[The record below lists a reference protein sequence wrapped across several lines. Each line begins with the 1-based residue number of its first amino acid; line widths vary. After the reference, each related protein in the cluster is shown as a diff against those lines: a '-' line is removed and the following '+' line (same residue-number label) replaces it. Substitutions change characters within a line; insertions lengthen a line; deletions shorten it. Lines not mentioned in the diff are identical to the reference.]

1 MERDR
6 LQHRINCLATSRGKY
21 IGDRN
26 GFRHIYLRFAFPF
39 NFSSLYRDHL
49 RALLMISMDGIDV
62 LREAVQCRKNFVR
75 LLSYCLEFVS
85 EFVYTLVFY
94 ITQYIYIYKTV
105 QLHSE
110 YRSTYTW
117 HEYTGPHQEHTVV
130 RRAPQPPPSTKQPS
144 AKLQSAKSTEDEN
157 SEGPTLEP
165 PLPRRK
171 KCPELAYRTH
181 EFITAADGG
190 GIDAIDSNVVADK
203 VREVTA
209 TSALPPSQLSKAISR
224 ISTEYRLQFAWPRRP
239 QLTNGETQAPVPA
252 AGVPGGTTG
261 PPRKSLS
268 MGALKQGMVPSGPAP
283 VHKKRPGDFD
293 HKRDGVQASEL
304 EPLVGGIGTD
314 MIDGVVPEGDEREED
329 LSDLK
334 VAFRGK
340 KSGRTVRISDNKVP
354 EKSKA
359 RPFPTAEV
367 IELRRLADEYKHR
380 DWGCGLAAEDEASLW
395 KRVSSNHALNALSLA
410 RPVHYTPSFSN
421 EKLVFIT
428 VVVTVVLTT
437 VVTSV
442 TKEEKEKENTRK
454 VAPITTMPPAG
465 RPSSVQA
472 RPIHGIIQDD
482 TKADTDRA
490 IARARKDFLIRH
502 HLDRTTGVGDGAL
515 LPSPTREK
523 LEPVIPRRRD
533 DVKEHRDEIQP
544 RTKSSPKN
552 SPRTGRSQSLGPTVT
567 DRRSPK
573 RQPPRA
579 PSVTKDAKEKEKEMK
594 DKDKEHREKSGEPER
609 HPRPSKLIRSG
620 SGCFSRGRP
629 RPTACFAPQEAP
641 ASPTSQ
647 MYVYC
652 TWPRTPAVPAVS
664 HVTSIRPK
672 ELYSSIVLFLVQ
684 YVLAFLATTAPP
696 HRPLH
701 HAKPT
706 TTTNTTNITVTTAN
720 NISASTAPV
729 KRSPVKYSVHMTV
742 HHPPTSGAAAAARPE
757 RGVKDLSQRCRGAND
772 EAQAK
777 LARGHPAA
785 AAAAAGDDPSS
796 KSSLDTR
803 SASNRA
809 ATTAAQAM
817 TAEPQVNGDVTGG
830 DSSVASTPPSQTTKV
845 VGPAPVTQASPW
857 LDDEPVVK
865 SPPEPTRVKSP
876 EQMIMRSPEPVNWTV
891 PLDTGKTFTV
901 TQNVREEPLTRPH
914 SEAKT
919 WAPSSVPS
927 APQSAPPELAAQHKS
942 QHSQHSGYKSPESE
956 SVSLGSFS
964 GINGHKDLDSERDSP
979 LPTNAQDTPK
989 DEKEITIV
997 EETKERQSPESIKSM
1012 TGTNLRR
1019 LEDPTFEIESK
1030 KEGGIPVAITT
1041 APVTTTSSTSPAP
1054 QSYRVLEA
1062 ESSAQGTGGS
1072 SSSTVGTGSSTGG
1085 STASGYHVLEAPT
1098 VVPGSAQRSAATDV
1112 LEKARNRFDKF
1123 WGKGNNGAE
1132 N

>member
-1 MERDR
+1 MPANKSNLSTPRKEK
-6 LQHRINCLATSRGKY
+6 S
-21 IGDRN
+21 GDK
-26 GFRHIYLRFAFPF
+26 L
-39 NFSSLYRDHL
+39 
-49 RALLMISMDGIDV
+49 
-62 LREAVQCRKNFVR
+62 
-75 LLSYCLEFVS
+75 
-85 EFVYTLVFY
+85 YTLTTSATANANKKKKRSSFVKHKHY
-94 ITQYIYIYKTV
+94 AQYL

-117 HEYTGPHQEHTVV
+117 HEYTGPHQEHTVI

-171 KCPELAYRTH
+171 KCPALAYKTH

-190 GIDAIDSNVVADK
+190 GIDTIDSNVVADK

-224 ISTEYRLQFAWPRRP
+224 ISTEYRLQFAWPKRP
-239 QLTNGETQAPVPA
+239 QLTNGETQAPVLA
-252 AGVPGGTTG
+252 AGFPGGTAG

-268 MGALKQGMVPSGPAP
+268 MGALKQGMAPTGPAP
-283 VHKKRPGDFD
+283 VHKKRPGDFG

-304 EPLVGGIGTD
+304 EPLVGRPDG
-314 MIDGVVPEGDEREED
+314 IDGMVPEGDEREED

-340 KSGRTVRISDNKVP
+340 KSGKTVRISDNKVRG
-354 EKSKA
+354 KSET
-359 RPFPTAEV
+359 RPFPTSEV

-410 RPVHYTPSFSN
+410 R
-421 EKLVFIT
+421 
-428 VVVTVVLTT
+428 
-437 VVTSV
+437 SV

-454 VAPITTMPPAG
+454 VAPIATMLPAG
-465 RPSSVQA
+465 QPSSEQT
-472 RPIHGIIQDD
+472 RPIHGIMQEDM
-482 TKADTDRA
+482 KADNDRF
-490 IARARKDFLIRH
+490 RSRKDFLIRH

-544 RTKSSPKN
+544 RIKSSPKN

-573 RQPPRA
+573 RQVPRA
-579 PSVTKDAKEKEKEMK
+579 PSVTKDTKEKEKEIK

-609 HPRPSKLIRSG
+609 HPRP
-620 SGCFSRGRP
+620 
-629 RPTACFAPQEAP
+629 T
-641 ASPTSQ
+641 
-647 MYVYC
+647 
-652 TWPRTPAVPAVS
+652 
-664 HVTSIRPK
+664 
-672 ELYSSIVLFLVQ
+672 
-684 YVLAFLATTAPP
+684 FLATTAPP

-720 NISASTAPV
+720 SISASTAPV

-785 AAAAAGDDPSS
+785 AAAAAGDVPSS

-809 ATTAAQAM
+809 ATTAVQAM

-830 DSSVASTPPSQTTKV
+830 DSSVASTPPSQTTKAV
-845 VGPAPVTQASPW
+845 APAPVTQGSPW

-919 WAPSSVPS
+919 WAPSSLPS

-979 LPTNAQDTPK
+979 LPTNVQDVPTK
-989 DEKEITIV
+989 DEKEVTDV
-997 EETKERQSPESIKSM
+997 EETKERQSPELSTKSVP
-1012 TGTNLRR
+1012 GANLRR
-1019 LEDPTFEIESK
+1019 LEDPTFEMERK
-1030 KEGGIPVAITT
+1030 REGGTPVAITT

-1054 QSYRVLEA
+1054 QQQSYRVFEA
-1062 ESSAQGTGGS
+1062 ESSSQGGGGS
-1072 SSSTVGTGSSTGG
+1072 GSVGGTAGAGIGGSTGG
-1085 STASGYHVLEAPT
+1085 STASGYHVLEAPA
-1098 VVPGSAQRSAATDV
+1098 VIPGSAQRSSASDV

-1123 WGKGNNGAE
+1123 WGKGNGAE

>member
-1 MERDR
+1 MPANKSNLSTPRKEKSGDK
-6 LQHRINCLATSRGKY
+6 LYTTSATANASKKKKRSSPFVKHKHY
-21 IGDRN
+21 AQ
-26 GFRHIYLRFAFPF
+26 YL
-39 NFSSLYRDHL
+39 
-49 RALLMISMDGIDV
+49 
-62 LREAVQCRKNFVR
+62 
-75 LLSYCLEFVS
+75 
-85 EFVYTLVFY
+85 
-94 ITQYIYIYKTV
+94 

-130 RRAPQPPPSTKQPS
+130 RRAPQPPPTKQPS

-157 SEGPTLEP
+157 SEGSNYTGPALEP

-171 KCPELAYRTH
+171 KCPELAYKTH

-224 ISTEYRLQFAWPRRP
+224 ISTEYRLQFAWPKRS
-239 QLTNGETQAPVPA
+239 QVTNGETQAPILA
-252 AGVPGGTTG
+252 AGMPANAAG

-268 MGALKQGMVPSGPAP
+268 MGALKQGMVPTGPAP
-283 VHKKRPGDFD
+283 VHKKRPGDLD

-304 EPLVGGIGTD
+304 EPLVGGPDG
-314 MIDGVVPEGDEREED
+314 IDGMVPEGDEREED

-334 VAFRGK
+334 VAFR
-340 KSGRTVRISDNKVP
+340 
-354 EKSKA
+354 
-359 RPFPTAEV
+359 
-367 IELRRLADEYKHR
+367 
-380 DWGCGLAAEDEASLW
+380 
-395 KRVSSNHALNALSLA
+395 
-410 RPVHYTPSFSN
+410 
-421 EKLVFIT
+421 
-428 VVVTVVLTT
+428 
-437 VVTSV
+437 SV

-454 VAPITTMPPAG
+454 VAPIATRPAAG
-465 RPSSVQA
+465 RPSSVQGGPTHSTMQEDMKDNE
-472 RPIHGIIQDD
+472 RV
-482 TKADTDRA
+482 

-544 RTKSSPKN
+544 RIKSSPKN

-573 RQPPRA
+573 RQIPRSA
-579 PSVTKDAKEKEKEMK
+579 PSVTKDAKEKEKET
-594 DKDKEHREKSGEPER
+594 KDKEHREKSGEPER
-609 HPRPSKLIRSG
+609 HPRP
-620 SGCFSRGRP
+620 
-629 RPTACFAPQEAP
+629 T
-641 ASPTSQ
+641 
-647 MYVYC
+647 
-652 TWPRTPAVPAVS
+652 
-664 HVTSIRPK
+664 
-672 ELYSSIVLFLVQ
+672 
-684 YVLAFLATTAPP
+684 FLATTAPP

-720 NISASTAPV
+720 STSASTAAV

-757 RGVKDLSQRCRGAND
+757 RGVKDLSQRCHGAND

-796 KSSLDTR
+796 KSSFDTR

-809 ATTAAQAM
+809 ATTAVQAM

-830 DSSVASTPPSQTTKV
+830 DSSVASTPPSQTIKAV
-845 VGPAPVTQASPW
+845 VPAPVTQGSPW

-919 WAPSSVPS
+919 WAPSSLPS

-979 LPTNAQDTPK
+979 LPTNAPDIPTK
-989 DEKEITIV
+989 DEKEVTDVV
-997 EETKERQSPESIKSM
+997 EETKERQSSELSTKSVA
-1012 TGTNLRR
+1012 GTNLRC
-1019 LEDPTFEIESK
+1019 LEDPTFEIERK
-1030 KEGGIPVAITT
+1030 REDGIPVAITT
-1041 APVTTTSSTSPAP
+1041 APVTTTSSTSPAQQ

-1062 ESSAQGTGGS
+1062 ESQGDGGSGSGTTGGTGG
-1072 SSSTVGTGSSTGG
+1072 VGG
-1085 STASGYHVLEAPT
+1085 STGTGGGTMSGYHVLEAPA
-1098 VVPGSAQRSAATDV
+1098 VVPGSAQRSAASDV

>member
-1 MERDR
+1 MMPANKSNLSTPRKEKPGDK
-6 LQHRINCLATSRGKY
+6 LYTLATSVAANANKKKKRSSSFVKHKHY
-21 IGDRN
+21 AQ
-26 GFRHIYLRFAFPF
+26 YL
-39 NFSSLYRDHL
+39 
-49 RALLMISMDGIDV
+49 
-62 LREAVQCRKNFVR
+62 
-75 LLSYCLEFVS
+75 
-85 EFVYTLVFY
+85 
-94 ITQYIYIYKTV
+94 

-410 RPVHYTPSFSN
+410 R
-421 EKLVFIT
+421 
-428 VVVTVVLTT
+428 
-437 VVTSV
+437 SV

-609 HPRPSKLIRSG
+609 HPRP
-620 SGCFSRGRP
+620 
-629 RPTACFAPQEAP
+629 
-641 ASPTSQ
+641 
-647 MYVYC
+647 
-652 TWPRTPAVPAVS
+652 
-664 HVTSIRPK
+664 
-672 ELYSSIVLFLVQ
+672 
-684 YVLAFLATTAPP
+684 
-696 HRPLH
+696 
-701 HAKPT
+701 
-706 TTTNTTNITVTTAN
+706 
-720 NISASTAPV
+720 
-729 KRSPVKYSVHMTV
+729 
-742 HHPPTSGAAAAARPE
+742 
-757 RGVKDLSQRCRGAND
+757 
-772 EAQAK
+772 
-777 LARGHPAA
+777 
-785 AAAAAGDDPSS
+785 
-796 KSSLDTR
+796 
-803 SASNRA
+803 
-809 ATTAAQAM
+809 M

>member
-1 MERDR
+1 M
-6 LQHRINCLATSRGKY
+6 
-21 IGDRN
+21 IGSFWN
-26 GFRHIYLRFAFPF
+26 LC
-39 NFSSLYRDHL
+39 
-49 RALLMISMDGIDV
+49 RACPSMPID
-62 LREAVQCRKNFVR
+62 K
-75 LLSYCLEFVS
+75 
-85 EFVYTLVFY
+85 
-94 ITQYIYIYKTV
+94 

-171 KCPELAYRTH
+171 KCPELAYKTH

-190 GIDAIDSNVVADK
+190 GIDTIDSNVVADK

-224 ISTEYRLQFAWPRRP
+224 ISTEYRLQFAWPKRS
-239 QLTNGETQAPVPA
+239 QLTNGETQAPVLA
-252 AGVPGGTTG
+252 AGFPGGTAG

-268 MGALKQGMVPSGPAP
+268 MGALKQGMAPTGPAP
-283 VHKKRPGDFD
+283 VHKKRPGDFG

-304 EPLVGGIGTD
+304 EPLVGRPDG
-314 MIDGVVPEGDEREED
+314 IDGMVPEGDEREED

-334 VAFRGK
+334 VAFR
-340 KSGRTVRISDNKVP
+340 
-354 EKSKA
+354 
-359 RPFPTAEV
+359 
-367 IELRRLADEYKHR
+367 
-380 DWGCGLAAEDEASLW
+380 
-395 KRVSSNHALNALSLA
+395 
-410 RPVHYTPSFSN
+410 
-421 EKLVFIT
+421 
-428 VVVTVVLTT
+428 
-437 VVTSV
+437 SV

-454 VAPITTMPPAG
+454 VAPIATMLPAG
-465 RPSSVQA
+465 QPSSEQT
-472 RPIHGIIQDD
+472 RPIRGIMQEDM
-482 TKADTDRA
+482 KADNDRF
-490 IARARKDFLIRH
+490 RSRKDFLIRH

-544 RTKSSPKN
+544 RIKSSPKN

-573 RQPPRA
+573 RQVPRA
-579 PSVTKDAKEKEKEMK
+579 PSVTKDTKEKEKEIK

-609 HPRPSKLIRSG
+609 HPRP
-620 SGCFSRGRP
+620 
-629 RPTACFAPQEAP
+629 TAAGPGQR
-641 ASPTSQ
+641 
-647 MYVYC
+647 VR
-652 TWPRTPAVPAVS
+652 W
-664 HVTSIRPK
+664 SIREPATT
-672 ELYSSIVLFLVQ
+672 VP
-684 YVLAFLATTAPP
+684 LATGLSTPPIPPLPPPPSGPGPAPLHKRPPQVPHRKSFLATTAPP

-706 TTTNTTNITVTTAN
+706 TTTNTTNIIVTTAN
-720 NISASTAPV
+720 SISASTAPV

-785 AAAAAGDDPSS
+785 AAAAAGDVPSS

-809 ATTAAQAM
+809 ATTAVQAM

-830 DSSVASTPPSQTTKV
+830 DSSVASTPPSQTTKAV
-845 VGPAPVTQASPW
+845 APAPVTQGSPW

-919 WAPSSVPS
+919 WAPSSLPS

-979 LPTNAQDTPK
+979 LPTNVQDVPTK
-989 DEKEITIV
+989 DEKEVTDV
-997 EETKERQSPESIKSM
+997 EETKERQSPELSTKSVP
-1012 TGTNLRR
+1012 GANLRR
-1019 LEDPTFEIESK
+1019 LEDPTFEVESK
-1030 KEGGIPVAITT
+1030 REGGTPVAITT
-1041 APVTTTSSTSPAP
+1041 APVTTTSSTSPASQQ

-1062 ESSAQGTGGS
+1062 ESSSQGGGGS
-1072 SSSTVGTGSSTGG
+1072 GSVGGTAGIGGSTGG
-1085 STASGYHVLEAPT
+1085 STASGYHVLEAPA
-1098 VVPGSAQRSAATDV
+1098 VVPGSAQRSSASDV

-1123 WGKGNNGAE
+1123 WGKGNGAE

>member
-1 MERDR
+1 MPANKSNHSTPRKEKSGDK
-6 LQHRINCLATSRGKY
+6 LYTLATSAAANSSKKKRRPSSFVKHKHY
-21 IGDRN
+21 AQ
-26 GFRHIYLRFAFPF
+26 YL
-39 NFSSLYRDHL
+39 
-49 RALLMISMDGIDV
+49 
-62 LREAVQCRKNFVR
+62 
-75 LLSYCLEFVS
+75 
-85 EFVYTLVFY
+85 
-94 ITQYIYIYKTV
+94 

-130 RRAPQPPPSTKQPS
+130 RRAPQPPSTKQPS

-171 KCPELAYRTH
+171 KCPELAYRSH

-224 ISTEYRLQFAWPRRP
+224 ISTEYRLQFAWPKRS

-252 AGVPGGTTG
+252 AGGPGGTAG

-268 MGALKQGMVPSGPAP
+268 MGALKQGMAPTGLAP
-283 VHKKRPGDFD
+283 VHKKRPGDLD

-304 EPLVGGIGTD
+304 EPLVGGTGMD

-329 LSDLK
+329 LPDLK

-340 KSGRTVRISDNKVP
+340 RSGRTVRILDNKVP
-354 EKSKA
+354 GKAKA

-395 KRVSSNHALNALSLA
+395 KRVTNNHALNALSLA
-410 RPVHYTPSFSN
+410 R
-421 EKLVFIT
+421 
-428 VVVTVVLTT
+428 
-437 VVTSV
+437 SV

-454 VAPITTMPPAG
+454 VAPIATMPPAG

-472 RPIHGIIQDD
+472 RPIHGILQDE
-482 TKADTDRA
+482 TKADHDRA

-544 RTKSSPKN
+544 RSKSSPKN

-579 PSVTKDAKEKEKEMK
+579 PSVTKDAKEKERETK
-594 DKDKEHREKSGEPER
+594 DKDKEHREKSGERER
-609 HPRPSKLIRSG
+609 HPRPTGVSAAAGPGQRVRWSIREPATTVPSATGLSAPPIPPLPPPPSG
-620 SGCFSRGRP
+620 PGP
-629 RPTACFAPQEAP
+629 APLHKR
-641 ASPTSQ
+641 SPQ
-647 MYVYC
+647 
-652 TWPRTPAVPAVS
+652 VS
-664 HVTSIRPK
+664 HRKS
-672 ELYSSIVLFLVQ
+672 
-684 YVLAFLATTAPP
+684 FLATTAPP

-720 NISASTAPV
+720 TISASTAPV
-729 KRSPVKYSVHMTV
+729 KRSPVKYSVHMTA

-785 AAAAAGDDPSS
+785 AAAAAGDVPSS

-803 SASNRA
+803 SNRA
-809 ATTAAQAM
+809 ATTVVQAM

-830 DSSVASTPPSQTTKV
+830 DSSVASTPPSQTTKAMA
-845 VGPAPVTQASPW
+845 PAPVTQGSPW

-979 LPTNAQDTPK
+979 LPTNAQDTPTK
-989 DEKEITIV
+989 DEKEITSVV
-997 EETKERQSPESIKSM
+997 EETKERQSTESTIKSVA
-1012 TGTNLRR
+1012 GTNLRR
-1019 LEDPTFEIESK
+1019 LEDPTFEMESK
-1030 KEGGIPVAITT
+1030 REGGIPAAITT
-1041 APVTTTSSTSPAP
+1041 APVTTTSSSTSAAP

-1062 ESSAQGTGGS
+1062 ESQGGTGGGS
-1072 SSSTVGTGSSTGG
+1072 GSISGTAGTGGG
-1085 STASGYHVLEAPT
+1085 TAGGTAGGYHVLEAPA
-1098 VVPGSAQRSAATDV
+1098 VVPGSAQRSAASDV

>member
-1 MERDR
+1 MPANKSNLSTPRKEKSGNG
-6 LQHRINCLATSRGKY
+6 LIPASTPTVAAASRKKKRSAYGSVK
-21 IGDRN
+21 
-26 GFRHIYLRFAFPF
+26 HKKHCKQYL
-39 NFSSLYRDHL
+39 
-49 RALLMISMDGIDV
+49 
-62 LREAVQCRKNFVR
+62 
-75 LLSYCLEFVS
+75 
-85 EFVYTLVFY
+85 
-94 ITQYIYIYKTV
+94 

-117 HEYTGPHQEHTVV
+117 HEYTGPQEHMVV
-130 RRAPQPPPSTKQPS
+130 RRAPQPPSTKQPS

-171 KCPELAYRTH
+171 KCPALAYRTH

-190 GIDAIDSNVVADK
+190 GIDVIDSNVVADK
-203 VREVTA
+203 EVTV

-224 ISTEYRLQFAWPRRP
+224 ISTEYRLQFAWPRKQ
-239 QLTNGETQAPVPA
+239 QLMNGETQAPIPA
-252 AGVPGGTTG
+252 AGGPTGTAG

-268 MGALKQGMVPSGPAP
+268 MGALKQGMAPTGLAP
-283 VHKKRPGDFD
+283 VHKKRPGDFN

-314 MIDGVVPEGDEREED
+314 TIDGAVPEGDERDED

-334 VAFRGK
+334 ITFR
-340 KSGRTVRISDNKVP
+340 
-354 EKSKA
+354 
-359 RPFPTAEV
+359 
-367 IELRRLADEYKHR
+367 
-380 DWGCGLAAEDEASLW
+380 
-395 KRVSSNHALNALSLA
+395 
-410 RPVHYTPSFSN
+410 
-421 EKLVFIT
+421 
-428 VVVTVVLTT
+428 
-437 VVTSV
+437 SV

-454 VAPITTMPPAG
+454 VMPIASMVTAMPPAG

-472 RPIHGIIQDD
+472 RPIYGILQDD
-482 TKADTDRA
+482 TKTDNDRA

-523 LEPVIPRRRD
+523 LEPVIPRRRE

-573 RQPPRA
+573 RQPARA
-579 PSVTKDAKEKEKEMK
+579 PSISKDAKEKEKETK
-594 DKDKEHREKSGEPER
+594 DKDKDQRERSGERER
-609 HPRPSKLIRSG
+609 HPRP
-620 SGCFSRGRP
+620 
-629 RPTACFAPQEAP
+629 T
-641 ASPTSQ
+641 
-647 MYVYC
+647 
-652 TWPRTPAVPAVS
+652 
-664 HVTSIRPK
+664 
-672 ELYSSIVLFLVQ
+672 
-684 YVLAFLATTAPP
+684 FLATTVPP

-706 TTTNTTNITVTTAN
+706 TTITTTTTTTVTSVN
-720 NISASTAPV
+720 NTSASTVSV
-729 KRSPVKYSVHMTV
+729 KRSPIKHSIHASA
-742 HHPPTSGAAAAARPE
+742 HHPPTTSGAAAAARPE

-772 EAQAK
+772 EAQTK

-796 KSSLDTR
+796 KSSSDTR
-803 SASNRA
+803 SVSNRA
-809 ATTAAQAM
+809 ATTAVQAM
-817 TAEPQVNGDVTGG
+817 TAEPQLNGDVTGG
-830 DSSVASTPPSQTTKV
+830 DSSVASTPPSQTTQ
-845 VGPAPVTQASPW
+845 GPPASTAQPSPW

-979 LPTNAQDTPK
+979 LPASAQDPPTMP
-989 DEKEITIV
+989 EKVIDIV
-997 EETKERQSPESIKSM
+997 EETKERQSPEPSTKPA
-1012 TGTNLRR
+1012 TNLKR
-1019 LEDPTFEIESK
+1019 LEDPTFQVEK
-1030 KEGGIPVAITT
+1030 KESGVPMTT
-1041 APVTTTSSTSPAP
+1041 ATTTTTVTSSASPQQQQ
-1054 QSYRVLEA
+1054 QSYRILEA
-1062 ESSAQGTGGS
+1062 ESSPQSGGGS
-1072 SSSTVGTGSSTGG
+1072 ASGGGNGSG
-1085 STASGYHVLEAPT
+1085 STISGYHVLEAPAI
-1098 VVPGSAQRSAATDV
+1098 VPGSAQRSTASDV

-1123 WGKGNNGAE
+1123 WGKGNNGNTE

>member
-1 MERDR
+1 MPANKSNLSTPRKEKSGNG
-6 LQHRINCLATSRGKY
+6 LIPASTPTVAAASRKKKRSAYGSVK
-21 IGDRN
+21 
-26 GFRHIYLRFAFPF
+26 HKKHCKQYL
-39 NFSSLYRDHL
+39 
-49 RALLMISMDGIDV
+49 
-62 LREAVQCRKNFVR
+62 
-75 LLSYCLEFVS
+75 
-85 EFVYTLVFY
+85 
-94 ITQYIYIYKTV
+94 
-105 QLHSE
+105 LHSE

-117 HEYTGPHQEHTVV
+117 HEYTGPQEHMVV
-130 RRAPQPPPSTKQPS
+130 RRAPQPPSTKQPS

-171 KCPELAYRTH
+171 KCPALAYRTH

-190 GIDAIDSNVVADK
+190 GIDVIDSNVVADK
-203 VREVTA
+203 EVTV

-224 ISTEYRLQFAWPRRP
+224 ISTEYRLQFAWPRKQ
-239 QLTNGETQAPVPA
+239 QLMNGETQAPIPA
-252 AGVPGGTTG
+252 AGGPTGTAG

-268 MGALKQGMVPSGPAP
+268 MGALKQGMAPTGLAP
-283 VHKKRPGDFD
+283 VHKKRPGDFN

-314 MIDGVVPEGDEREED
+314 TIDGAVPEGDERDED

-334 VAFRGK
+334 ITFRSK
-340 KSGRTVRISDNKVP
+340 KYDKTVRISDRAGKGP
-354 EKSKA
+354 GKSQVK
-359 RPFPTAEV
+359 PFPTAEM

-380 DWGCGLAAEDEASLW
+380 DWGCGLAEDEASLW
-395 KRVSSNHALNALSLA
+395 KQVSSNHALNALSLA
-410 RPVHYTPSFSN
+410 R
-421 EKLVFIT
+421 
-428 VVVTVVLTT
+428 
-437 VVTSV
+437 SV

-454 VAPITTMPPAG
+454 VMPIASMVTAMPPAG

-472 RPIHGIIQDD
+472 RPIYGILQDD
-482 TKADTDRA
+482 TKTDNDRA

-523 LEPVIPRRRD
+523 LEPVIPRRRE

-573 RQPPRA
+573 RQPARA
-579 PSVTKDAKEKEKEMK
+579 PSISKDAKEKEKETK
-594 DKDKEHREKSGEPER
+594 DKDKDQRERSGERER
-609 HPRPSKLIRSG
+609 HPRP
-620 SGCFSRGRP
+620 
-629 RPTACFAPQEAP
+629 T
-641 ASPTSQ
+641 
-647 MYVYC
+647 
-652 TWPRTPAVPAVS
+652 
-664 HVTSIRPK
+664 
-672 ELYSSIVLFLVQ
+672 
-684 YVLAFLATTAPP
+684 FLATTVPP

-706 TTTNTTNITVTTAN
+706 TTITTTTTTTVTSVN
-720 NISASTAPV
+720 NTSASTVSV
-729 KRSPVKYSVHMTV
+729 KRSPIKHSIHASA
-742 HHPPTSGAAAAARPE
+742 HHPPTTSGAAAAARPE

-772 EAQAK
+772 EAQTK

-796 KSSLDTR
+796 KSSSDTR
-803 SASNRA
+803 SVSNRA
-809 ATTAAQAM
+809 ATTAVQAM
-817 TAEPQVNGDVTGG
+817 TAEPQLNGDVTGG
-830 DSSVASTPPSQTTKV
+830 DSSVASTPPSQTTQ
-845 VGPAPVTQASPW
+845 GPPASTAQPSPW

-979 LPTNAQDTPK
+979 LPASAQDPPTMP
-989 DEKEITIV
+989 EKVIDIV
-997 EETKERQSPESIKSM
+997 EETKERQSPEPSTKPA
-1012 TGTNLRR
+1012 TNLKR
-1019 LEDPTFEIESK
+1019 LEDPTFQVEK
-1030 KEGGIPVAITT
+1030 KESGVPMTT
-1041 APVTTTSSTSPAP
+1041 ATTTTTVTSSASPQQQQ
-1054 QSYRVLEA
+1054 QSYRILEA
-1062 ESSAQGTGGS
+1062 ESSPQSGGGS
-1072 SSSTVGTGSSTGG
+1072 ASGGGNGSG
-1085 STASGYHVLEAPT
+1085 STISGYHVLEAPAI
-1098 VVPGSAQRSAATDV
+1098 VPGSAQRSTASDV

-1123 WGKGNNGAE
+1123 WGKGNNGNTE

>member
-1 MERDR
+1 MPANKSNLSTPRKEKSGDK
-6 LQHRINCLATSRGKY
+6 LYTTSATANASKKKKRSSPFVKHKHY
-21 IGDRN
+21 AQ
-26 GFRHIYLRFAFPF
+26 YL
-39 NFSSLYRDHL
+39 
-49 RALLMISMDGIDV
+49 
-62 LREAVQCRKNFVR
+62 
-75 LLSYCLEFVS
+75 
-85 EFVYTLVFY
+85 
-94 ITQYIYIYKTV
+94 

-130 RRAPQPPPSTKQPS
+130 RRAPQPPPTKQPS

-157 SEGPTLEP
+157 SEGSNYTGPALEP

-171 KCPELAYRTH
+171 KCPELAYKTH

-224 ISTEYRLQFAWPRRP
+224 ISTEYRLQFAWPKRS
-239 QLTNGETQAPVPA
+239 QVTNGETQAPILA
-252 AGVPGGTTG
+252 AGMPANAAG

-268 MGALKQGMVPSGPAP
+268 MGALKQGMVPTGPAP
-283 VHKKRPGDFD
+283 VHKKRPGDLD

-304 EPLVGGIGTD
+304 EPLVGGPDG
-314 MIDGVVPEGDEREED
+314 IDGMVPEGDEREED

-340 KSGRTVRISDNKVP
+340 RSGRTVRILDNKVP
-354 EKSKA
+354 SKSQV

-410 RPVHYTPSFSN
+410 R
-421 EKLVFIT
+421 
-428 VVVTVVLTT
+428 
-437 VVTSV
+437 SV

-454 VAPITTMPPAG
+454 VAPIATRPAAG
-465 RPSSVQA
+465 RPSSVQGGPTHSTMQEDMKDNE
-472 RPIHGIIQDD
+472 RV
-482 TKADTDRA
+482 

-544 RTKSSPKN
+544 RIKSSPKN

-573 RQPPRA
+573 RQIPRSA
-579 PSVTKDAKEKEKEMK
+579 PSVTKDAKEKEKET
-594 DKDKEHREKSGEPER
+594 KDKEHREKSGEPER
-609 HPRPSKLIRSG
+609 HPRP
-620 SGCFSRGRP
+620 
-629 RPTACFAPQEAP
+629 TAAGPGQR
-641 ASPTSQ
+641 
-647 MYVYC
+647 VR
-652 TWPRTPAVPAVS
+652 W
-664 HVTSIRPK
+664 SIREP
-672 ELYSSIVLFLVQ
+672 
-684 YVLAFLATTAPP
+684 ATTVPPATGLSTPPIPPLPPPPSGPAPLHKRPPQVP
-696 HRPLH
+696 HR
-701 HAKPT
+701 
-706 TTTNTTNITVTTAN
+706 
-720 NISASTAPV
+720 
-729 KRSPVKYSVHMTV
+729 
-742 HHPPTSGAAAAARPE
+742 
-757 RGVKDLSQRCRGAND
+757 
-772 EAQAK
+772 K
-777 LARGHPAA
+777 L
-785 AAAAAGDDPSS
+785 
-796 KSSLDTR
+796 
-803 SASNRA
+803 
-809 ATTAAQAM
+809 

-830 DSSVASTPPSQTTKV
+830 DSSVASTPPSQTIKAV
-845 VGPAPVTQASPW
+845 VPAPVTQGSPW

-919 WAPSSVPS
+919 WAPSSLPS

-979 LPTNAQDTPK
+979 LPTNAPDIPTK
-989 DEKEITIV
+989 DEKEVTDVV
-997 EETKERQSPESIKSM
+997 EETKERQSSELSTKSVA
-1012 TGTNLRR
+1012 GTNLRC
-1019 LEDPTFEIESK
+1019 LEDPTFEIERK
-1030 KEGGIPVAITT
+1030 REDGIPVAITT
-1041 APVTTTSSTSPAP
+1041 APVTTTSSTSPAQQ

-1062 ESSAQGTGGS
+1062 ESQGDGGSGSGTTGGTGG
-1072 SSSTVGTGSSTGG
+1072 VGG
-1085 STASGYHVLEAPT
+1085 STGTGGGTMSGYHVLEAPA
-1098 VVPGSAQRSAATDV
+1098 VVPGSAQRSAASDV

>member
-1 MERDR
+1 MPANKSNLSTPRKEKPGDK
-6 LQHRINCLATSRGKY
+6 LYTLATSVAANASKKKKRSSSFVKHKHY
-21 IGDRN
+21 AQ
-26 GFRHIYLRFAFPF
+26 YL
-39 NFSSLYRDHL
+39 
-49 RALLMISMDGIDV
+49 
-62 LREAVQCRKNFVR
+62 
-75 LLSYCLEFVS
+75 
-85 EFVYTLVFY
+85 
-94 ITQYIYIYKTV
+94 

-171 KCPELAYRTH
+171 KCPELAYKTH

-252 AGVPGGTTG
+252 AGVPAGTTG

-293 HKRDGVQASEL
+293 HKRDGLQASEL
-304 EPLVGGIGTD
+304 EPLVGGTGTD

-354 EKSKA
+354 EKSKS

-410 RPVHYTPSFSN
+410 R
-421 EKLVFIT
+421 
-428 VVVTVVLTT
+428 
-437 VVTSV
+437 SV

-454 VAPITTMPPAG
+454 VAPIATMPPAG

-472 RPIHGIIQDD
+472 RPIHGIMQDE

-609 HPRPSKLIRSG
+609 HPRP
-620 SGCFSRGRP
+620 
-629 RPTACFAPQEAP
+629 
-641 ASPTSQ
+641 
-647 MYVYC
+647 
-652 TWPRTPAVPAVS
+652 
-664 HVTSIRPK
+664 
-672 ELYSSIVLFLVQ
+672 
-684 YVLAFLATTAPP
+684 
-696 HRPLH
+696 
-701 HAKPT
+701 
-706 TTTNTTNITVTTAN
+706 
-720 NISASTAPV
+720 
-729 KRSPVKYSVHMTV
+729 
-742 HHPPTSGAAAAARPE
+742 
-757 RGVKDLSQRCRGAND
+757 
-772 EAQAK
+772 
-777 LARGHPAA
+777 
-785 AAAAAGDDPSS
+785 
-796 KSSLDTR
+796 
-803 SASNRA
+803 
-809 ATTAAQAM
+809 M

-830 DSSVASTPPSQTTKV
+830 DSSVASTPPSQTTKA

-857 LDDEPVVK
+857 LNDEPVVK

-979 LPTNAQDTPK
+979 LPTNAQDTPTK
-989 DEKEITIV
+989 DEKEITDVV
-997 EETKERQSPESIKSM
+997 EETKERQSPESIKSV

-1019 LEDPTFEIESK
+1019 LEDPTFEMESK
-1030 KEGGIPVAITT
+1030 REGSIPVAITT
-1041 APVTTTSSTSPAP
+1041 APVTTTSSTSSAP

-1062 ESSAQGTGGS
+1062 ESPAQGTGGS
-1072 SSSTVGTGSSTGG
+1072 SSSTAGTGSSTGG
-1085 STASGYHVLEAPT
+1085 STAGGYHVLEAPT

>member
-1 MERDR
+1 MMPANKSNLSTPRKEKPGDK
-6 LQHRINCLATSRGKY
+6 LYTLATSVAANANKKKKRSSSFVKHKHY
-21 IGDRN
+21 AQ
-26 GFRHIYLRFAFPF
+26 YL
-39 NFSSLYRDHL
+39 
-49 RALLMISMDGIDV
+49 
-62 LREAVQCRKNFVR
+62 
-75 LLSYCLEFVS
+75 
-85 EFVYTLVFY
+85 
-94 ITQYIYIYKTV
+94 

-130 RRAPQPPPSTKQPS
+130 RRAPQPPPSR
-144 AKLQSAKSTEDEN
+144 
-157 SEGPTLEP
+157 PTLEP

-410 RPVHYTPSFSN
+410 R
-421 EKLVFIT
+421 
-428 VVVTVVLTT
+428 
-437 VVTSV
+437 SV

-609 HPRPSKLIRSG
+609 HPRP
-620 SGCFSRGRP
+620 
-629 RPTACFAPQEAP
+629 T
-641 ASPTSQ
+641 
-647 MYVYC
+647 
-652 TWPRTPAVPAVS
+652 
-664 HVTSIRPK
+664 
-672 ELYSSIVLFLVQ
+672 
-684 YVLAFLATTAPP
+684 FLATTAPP

>member
-1 MERDR
+1 M
-6 LQHRINCLATSRGKY
+6 
-21 IGDRN
+21 IGSFWN
-26 GFRHIYLRFAFPF
+26 LC
-39 NFSSLYRDHL
+39 
-49 RALLMISMDGIDV
+49 RACPSMPID
-62 LREAVQCRKNFVR
+62 K
-75 LLSYCLEFVS
+75 
-85 EFVYTLVFY
+85 
-94 ITQYIYIYKTV
+94 

-171 KCPELAYRTH
+171 KCPELAYKTH

-190 GIDAIDSNVVADK
+190 GIDTIDSNVVADK
-203 VREVTA
+203 EVTA

-224 ISTEYRLQFAWPRRP
+224 ISTEYRLQFAWPKRS
-239 QLTNGETQAPVPA
+239 QLTNGETQAPVLA
-252 AGVPGGTTG
+252 AGFPGGTAG

-268 MGALKQGMVPSGPAP
+268 MGALKQGMAPTGPAP
-283 VHKKRPGDFD
+283 
-293 HKRDGVQASEL
+293 ASEL
-304 EPLVGGIGTD
+304 EPLVGRPDG
-314 MIDGVVPEGDEREED
+314 IDGMVPEGDEREED

-334 VAFRGK
+334 VAFR
-340 KSGRTVRISDNKVP
+340 
-354 EKSKA
+354 
-359 RPFPTAEV
+359 
-367 IELRRLADEYKHR
+367 
-380 DWGCGLAAEDEASLW
+380 
-395 KRVSSNHALNALSLA
+395 
-410 RPVHYTPSFSN
+410 
-421 EKLVFIT
+421 
-428 VVVTVVLTT
+428 
-437 VVTSV
+437 SV

-454 VAPITTMPPAG
+454 VAPIATMLPAG
-465 RPSSVQA
+465 QPSSEQT
-472 RPIHGIIQDD
+472 RPIRGIMQEDM
-482 TKADTDRA
+482 KADNDRF
-490 IARARKDFLIRH
+490 RSRKDFLIRH

-544 RTKSSPKN
+544 RIKSSPKN

-573 RQPPRA
+573 RQ
-579 PSVTKDAKEKEKEMK
+579 EKEKEIK

-609 HPRPSKLIRSG
+609 HPRP
-620 SGCFSRGRP
+620 
-629 RPTACFAPQEAP
+629 T
-641 ASPTSQ
+641 
-647 MYVYC
+647 
-652 TWPRTPAVPAVS
+652 
-664 HVTSIRPK
+664 
-672 ELYSSIVLFLVQ
+672 
-684 YVLAFLATTAPP
+684 FLATTAPP

-706 TTTNTTNITVTTAN
+706 TTTNTTNIIVTTAN
-720 NISASTAPV
+720 SISASTAPV

-785 AAAAAGDDPSS
+785 AAAAAGDVPSS

-809 ATTAAQAM
+809 ATTAVQAM

-830 DSSVASTPPSQTTKV
+830 DSSVASTPPSQTTKAV
-845 VGPAPVTQASPW
+845 APAPVTQGSPW

-919 WAPSSVPS
+919 WAPSSLPS

-979 LPTNAQDTPK
+979 LPTNVQDVPTK
-989 DEKEITIV
+989 DEKEVTDV
-997 EETKERQSPESIKSM
+997 EETKERQSPELSTKSVP
-1012 TGTNLRR
+1012 GANLRR
-1019 LEDPTFEIESK
+1019 LEDPTFEVESK
-1030 KEGGIPVAITT
+1030 REGGTPVAITT
-1041 APVTTTSSTSPAP
+1041 APVTTTSSTSPASQQ

-1062 ESSAQGTGGS
+1062 ESSSQGGGGS
-1072 SSSTVGTGSSTGG
+1072 GSVGGTAGIGGSTGG
-1085 STASGYHVLEAPT
+1085 STASGYHVLEAPA
-1098 VVPGSAQRSAATDV
+1098 VVPGSAQRSSASDV

-1123 WGKGNNGAE
+1123 WGKGNGAE

>member
-1 MERDR
+1 M
-6 LQHRINCLATSRGKY
+6 
-21 IGDRN
+21 IGSFWN
-26 GFRHIYLRFAFPF
+26 LC
-39 NFSSLYRDHL
+39 
-49 RALLMISMDGIDV
+49 RACPSMPID
-62 LREAVQCRKNFVR
+62 K
-75 LLSYCLEFVS
+75 
-85 EFVYTLVFY
+85 
-94 ITQYIYIYKTV
+94 
-105 QLHSE
+105 LHSE

-171 KCPELAYRTH
+171 KCPELAYKTH

-239 QLTNGETQAPVPA
+239 QLTNGETQVPVPA

-304 EPLVGGIGTD
+304 EPLVGGTGTD

-334 VAFRGK
+334 VAFR
-340 KSGRTVRISDNKVP
+340 
-354 EKSKA
+354 
-359 RPFPTAEV
+359 
-367 IELRRLADEYKHR
+367 
-380 DWGCGLAAEDEASLW
+380 
-395 KRVSSNHALNALSLA
+395 
-410 RPVHYTPSFSN
+410 
-421 EKLVFIT
+421 
-428 VVVTVVLTT
+428 
-437 VVTSV
+437 SV

-454 VAPITTMPPAG
+454 VAPIAIMPPAG

-594 DKDKEHREKSGEPER
+594 DKDKEHKEKNGEPER
-609 HPRPSKLIRSG
+609 HPRP
-620 SGCFSRGRP
+620 
-629 RPTACFAPQEAP
+629 TAAGPGQR
-641 ASPTSQ
+641 
-647 MYVYC
+647 VR
-652 TWPRTPAVPAVS
+652 W
-664 HVTSIRPK
+664 SIREPATTVPPATGLSTPPIPPLPPPPSGPGPAPLHK
-672 ELYSSIVLFLVQ
+672 RPPQVPHRKS
-684 YVLAFLATTAPP
+684 FLATTALP

-830 DSSVASTPPSQTTKV
+830 DSSVASTPPSQTIKT

-979 LPTNAQDTPK
+979 LPTNVQDTPTK
-989 DEKEITIV
+989 DEKEITDVV
-997 EETKERQSPESIKSM
+997 EETKERQSPESSIKSVI
-1012 TGTNLRR
+1012 GTNLRR
-1019 LEDPTFEIESK
+1019 LEDPTFEMESK
-1030 KEGGIPVAITT
+1030 REGGIPVAITT
-1041 APVTTTSSTSPAP
+1041 APVTTTSSTSPAL

-1062 ESSAQGTGGS
+1062 ESPGQGTGGS
-1072 SSSTVGTGSSTGG
+1072 SSSTAGTGSSIGG
-1085 STASGYHVLEAPT
+1085 STTGGYHVLEAPT

>member
-1 MERDR
+1 M
-6 LQHRINCLATSRGKY
+6 
-21 IGDRN
+21 IGSFWN
-26 GFRHIYLRFAFPF
+26 LC
-39 NFSSLYRDHL
+39 
-49 RALLMISMDGIDV
+49 RACPSMPID
-62 LREAVQCRKNFVR
+62 K
-75 LLSYCLEFVS
+75 
-85 EFVYTLVFY
+85 
-94 ITQYIYIYKTV
+94 

-304 EPLVGGIGTD
+304 EPLVGGTGTD

-334 VAFRGK
+334 VAFR
-340 KSGRTVRISDNKVP
+340 
-354 EKSKA
+354 
-359 RPFPTAEV
+359 
-367 IELRRLADEYKHR
+367 
-380 DWGCGLAAEDEASLW
+380 
-395 KRVSSNHALNALSLA
+395 
-410 RPVHYTPSFSN
+410 
-421 EKLVFIT
+421 
-428 VVVTVVLTT
+428 
-437 VVTSV
+437 SV

-454 VAPITTMPPAG
+454 VAPITIMPPAG

-482 TKADTDRA
+482 TKTDTDRA

-594 DKDKEHREKSGEPER
+594 DKDKEHKEKSGEPER
-609 HPRPSKLIRSG
+609 HPRP
-620 SGCFSRGRP
+620 
-629 RPTACFAPQEAP
+629 T
-641 ASPTSQ
+641 
-647 MYVYC
+647 
-652 TWPRTPAVPAVS
+652 
-664 HVTSIRPK
+664 
-672 ELYSSIVLFLVQ
+672 
-684 YVLAFLATTAPP
+684 FLATTAPP

-742 HHPPTSGAAAAARPE
+742 HHPPTSGAAAAAKPE

-830 DSSVASTPPSQTTKV
+830 DSSVASTPPSQTIKA

-979 LPTNAQDTPK
+979 LPTNAQDTPTK
-989 DEKEITIV
+989 DEKEIADVV
-997 EETKERQSPESIKSM
+997 EEKERQSPESSIKSV

-1019 LEDPTFEIESK
+1019 LEDPTFEMESK
-1030 KEGGIPVAITT
+1030 REGGIPVAITT
-1041 APVTTTSSTSPAP
+1041 APVTTTSSTSPAL

-1062 ESSAQGTGGS
+1062 ESPAQGTTGGS
-1072 SSSTVGTGSSTGG
+1072 SSSTAGTGSSTGG
-1085 STASGYHVLEAPT
+1085 STAGGYHVLEAPT

>member
-1 MERDR
+1 M
-6 LQHRINCLATSRGKY
+6 QNYHYIN
-21 IGDRN
+21 
-26 GFRHIYLRFAFPF
+26 F
-39 NFSSLYRDHL
+39 
-49 RALLMISMDGIDV
+49 M
-62 LREAVQCRKNFVR
+62 
-75 LLSYCLEFVS
+75 
-85 EFVYTLVFY
+85 
-94 ITQYIYIYKTV
+94 

-171 KCPELAYRTH
+171 KCPELAYKTH

-209 TSALPPSQLSKAISR
+209 TSALPPNQLSKAISR

-239 QLTNGETQAPVPA
+239 QLTNGETQAPVSA
-252 AGVPGGTTG
+252 AGVSAGTAG

-268 MGALKQGMVPSGPAP
+268 MGALKQGMAPTGPAP

-314 MIDGVVPEGDEREED
+314 TIDGVVPEADEREED

-354 EKSKA
+354 SEA

-395 KRVSSNHALNALSLA
+395 KRVSSNHVLNALSLA
-410 RPVHYTPSFSN
+410 R
-421 EKLVFIT
+421 
-428 VVVTVVLTT
+428 
-437 VVTSV
+437 SV

-454 VAPITTMPPAG
+454 VAPIVTMPPAG

-472 RPIHGIIQDD
+472 RPIHGILQDD
-482 TKADTDRA
+482 KADADRA

-533 DVKEHRDEIQP
+533 DIKEHRDEIQP

-573 RQPPRA
+573 RQLPRA
-579 PSVTKDAKEKEKEMK
+579 PSVTKDAKEKEKETK
-594 DKDKEHREKSGEPER
+594 DKDHREKSGEPER
-609 HPRPSKLIRSG
+609 HPRP
-620 SGCFSRGRP
+620 
-629 RPTACFAPQEAP
+629 
-641 ASPTSQ
+641 
-647 MYVYC
+647 
-652 TWPRTPAVPAVS
+652 
-664 HVTSIRPK
+664 
-672 ELYSSIVLFLVQ
+672 
-684 YVLAFLATTAPP
+684 
-696 HRPLH
+696 
-701 HAKPT
+701 
-706 TTTNTTNITVTTAN
+706 
-720 NISASTAPV
+720 
-729 KRSPVKYSVHMTV
+729 
-742 HHPPTSGAAAAARPE
+742 
-757 RGVKDLSQRCRGAND
+757 
-772 EAQAK
+772 
-777 LARGHPAA
+777 
-785 AAAAAGDDPSS
+785 
-796 KSSLDTR
+796 
-803 SASNRA
+803 
-809 ATTAAQAM
+809 M
-817 TAEPQVNGDVTGG
+817 TAEPQINGDVTGG
-830 DSSVASTPPSQTTKV
+830 DSSVASTPPSQTTKAV
-845 VGPAPVTQASPW
+845 PTSAQVSPW
-857 LDDEPVVK
+857 LDNEPVVK

-901 TQNVREEPLTRPH
+901 TQNVREEPFTRPH

-979 LPTNAQDTPK
+979 LPTNVQDTPTK
-989 DEKEITIV
+989 DEKGVTDVV
-997 EETKERQSPESIKSM
+997 EETKEQQSPELSTKPV
-1012 TGTNLRR
+1012 TGTTLRR
-1019 LEDPTFEIESK
+1019 LEDPMFEMERK
-1030 KEGGIPVAITT
+1030 KESEMPVAITT
-1041 APVTTTSSTSPAP
+1041 ASITASTTSSLSPAQQ
-1054 QSYRVLEA
+1054 QSYRGFETDM
-1062 ESSAQGTGGS
+1062 SSQGTGSGGS
-1072 SSSTVGTGSSTGG
+1072 GGGGGGISGTGGMTSAGSSTTG
-1085 STASGYHVLEAPT
+1085 STTGGYHILEAPA
-1098 VVPGSAQRSAATDV
+1098 VVPGSAQRSTASDV

>member
-1 MERDR
+1 MPANKSNLSTPRKEK
-6 LQHRINCLATSRGKY
+6 SG
-21 IGDRN
+21 N
-26 GFRHIYLRFAFPF
+26 GLVAASAVAANAAAKKKKRSSCVKHKKHCRQYL
-39 NFSSLYRDHL
+39 
-49 RALLMISMDGIDV
+49 
-62 LREAVQCRKNFVR
+62 
-75 LLSYCLEFVS
+75 
-85 EFVYTLVFY
+85 
-94 ITQYIYIYKTV
+94 

-171 KCPELAYRTH
+171 KYPELAYKTH

-190 GIDAIDSNVVADK
+190 GIDAVDSNVVADK

-239 QLTNGETQAPVPA
+239 QLTNGETLAPVPA
-252 AGVPGGTTG
+252 AGGPTGTAG

-268 MGALKQGMVPSGPAP
+268 MGALKQGMAPSGPAP

-304 EPLVGGIGTD
+304 EPLVGGTGTD
-314 MIDGVVPEGDEREED
+314 TIDGTVPEGDEREED

-334 VAFRGK
+334 ISFRGK
-340 KSGRTVRISDNKVP
+340 RSGRTVRISDDRKGP
-354 EKSKA
+354 AKSQAK
-359 RPFPTAEV
+359 PFPTAEV

-410 RPVHYTPSFSN
+410 R
-421 EKLVFIT
+421 
-428 VVVTVVLTT
+428 
-437 VVTSV
+437 SV

-454 VAPITTMPPAG
+454 VAPIATMVTMPPAG

-472 RPIHGIIQDD
+472 RPIHGILQDD
-482 TKADTDRA
+482 IKADNDRA

-523 LEPVIPRRRD
+523 LEPVIPRRRED
-533 DVKEHRDEIQP
+533 TKEHRDEIQP

-579 PSVTKDAKEKEKEMK
+579 PSVTKDAKFAKEKEKET
-594 DKDKEHREKSGEPER
+594 KDKEKEQKERSSEPER
-609 HPRPSKLIRSG
+609 HPRP
-620 SGCFSRGRP
+620 
-629 RPTACFAPQEAP
+629 
-641 ASPTSQ
+641 
-647 MYVYC
+647 
-652 TWPRTPAVPAVS
+652 
-664 HVTSIRPK
+664 
-672 ELYSSIVLFLVQ
+672 
-684 YVLAFLATTAPP
+684 
-696 HRPLH
+696 
-701 HAKPT
+701 
-706 TTTNTTNITVTTAN
+706 
-720 NISASTAPV
+720 
-729 KRSPVKYSVHMTV
+729 
-742 HHPPTSGAAAAARPE
+742 
-757 RGVKDLSQRCRGAND
+757 
-772 EAQAK
+772 
-777 LARGHPAA
+777 
-785 AAAAAGDDPSS
+785 
-796 KSSLDTR
+796 
-803 SASNRA
+803 
-809 ATTAAQAM
+809 M

-830 DSSVASTPPSQTTKV
+830 DSSVASTPPSQTTQA
-845 VGPAPVTQASPW
+845 PAPVTASPW

-979 LPTNAQDTPK
+979 LPTTAQDTLTK
-989 DEKEITIV
+989 GEKEAADTA
-997 EETKERQSPESIKSM
+997 EETKERHSPEPSIKPVA
-1012 TGTNLRR
+1012 GTYLRC
-1019 LEDPTFEIESK
+1019 LEDPMFELERKKQES
-1030 KEGGIPVAITT
+1030 GRLPTTTT
-1041 APVTTTSSTSPAP
+1041 APMTTTTTMTTAATTTTASPSAP
-1054 QSYRVLEA
+1054 QQSYRVLEA
-1062 ESSAQGTGGS
+1062 ESPQTGGGTAGTGD
-1072 SSSTVGTGSSTGG
+1072 TAATTGT
-1085 STASGYHVLEAPT
+1085 TAGGYHVLEASP
-1098 VVPGSAQRSAATDV
+1098 VVPGSAQRSSASDV

-1123 WGKGNNGAE
+1123 WGKGNNDTE